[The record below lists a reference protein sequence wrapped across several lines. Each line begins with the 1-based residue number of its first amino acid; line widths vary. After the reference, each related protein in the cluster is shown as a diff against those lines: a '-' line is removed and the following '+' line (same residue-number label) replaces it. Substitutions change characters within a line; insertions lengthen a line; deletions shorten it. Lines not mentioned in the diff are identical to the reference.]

1 MKIKEKGTLTP
12 GQYAAI
18 VGRVIATTFTRRG
31 GAWMKDTDDIA
42 YSHWA
47 EGFTT
52 TVRGNDPIP
61 YGKFIHYG
69 FYVPEIPSEL
79 TKVNA
84 EARGMELVQSITASW
99 RRGGF
104 E

>member
-1 MKIKEKGTLTP
+1 MKIEDKGTLTP

-18 VGRVIATTFTRRG
+18 VGRVIATAFTRRG
-31 GAWMKDTDDIA
+31 GAWMSDANHMT
-42 YSHWA
+42 HETWA

-61 YGKFIHYG
+61 YDKFIHYG
-69 FYVPEIPSEL
+69 FMVPEIPSEL
-79 TKVNA
+79 TKANA
-84 EARGMELVQSITASW
+84 EARGMELVQSITANW

-104 E
+104 A